1 VKRRAIDHRSMTAP
15 ERKLQRRHP
24 ARWLRDLLRAEV
36 LRGSYPDGVLPGEA
50 DLMLAHRASRA
61 VVREALDLLRREGI
75 VERLPGTGTLVLTQ
89 RYTARLVEA
98 HGVTDVHFGQLSS
111 HVITQREL
119 PMPGIVANQLD
130 ERPGAPCLMIEYI
143 GLSAGTV
150 VGLYTNYLRYP
161 EADAVAA
168 VATVPGWAHWYSLLS
183 DAGLAVAETDLMI
196 EVVLAD
202 EPVADVLGVP
212 IGHALLAMQQVI
224 RDDSGRPYDFAL
236 LRHRGDRLSLLS
248 HASRPT
254 IRQTP

>member
-1 VKRRAIDHRSMTAP
+1 MTAP
-15 ERKLQRRHP
+15 ERQLRRRHP

-36 LRGSYPDGVLPGEA
+36 LRGTYPDGVLPGEA

-61 VVREALDLLRREGI
+61 VVREALDLLRHEGI

-89 RYTARLVEA
+89 RYTARLVEV
-98 HGVTDVHFGQLSS
+98 HGVTDAQLGPLSS

-119 PMPGIVANQLD
+119 PMPSLVAHHLD
-130 ERPGAPCLMIEYI
+130 ERPGARCLMIEYV

-161 EADAVAA
+161 EAEAVAA
-168 VATVPGWAHWYSLLS
+168 VPAVPAWAHWYTLM
-183 DAGLAVAETDLMI
+183 DAAGLAVAETDLVI

-202 EPVADVLGVP
+202 EPLADVLGVP
-212 IGHALLAMQQVI
+212 IGHAMLAMQQVI
-224 RDDSGRPYDFAL
+224 RDEAGRPYDFAI

-248 HASRPT
+248 HASRLT

>member
-1 VKRRAIDHRSMTAP
+1 MTAP
-15 ERKLQRRHP
+15 ERQLRRRHP

-89 RYTARLVEA
+89 RYTARLVEV
-98 HGVTDVHFGQLSS
+98 HGVTDVHRAQFAS

-119 PMPGIVANQLD
+119 PMPGLVANHLD
-130 ERPGAPCLMIEYI
+130 ERPGAPCLMIEYV
-143 GLSAGTV
+143 GMSAGTV

-168 VATVPGWAHWYSLLS
+168 VPTWSHWYALMD
-183 DAGLAVAETDLMI
+183 DAGLAVAETDLVI

-202 EPVADVLGVP
+202 GPVADVLGVP
-212 IGHALLAMQQVI
+212 VGHAMLAMQQVI
-224 RDDSGRPYDFAL
+224 RDDRGRPYDFAL

-248 HASRPT
+248 HASHPK